1 MGKLSKDQ
9 WGSLE
14 KLFHVAYQ
22 IALGEFPYTDFVH
35 RLEVKKLHNVVQMKV
50 NQHAENLLTLL
61 KINI

>member
-50 NQHAENLLTLL
+50 N
-61 KINI
+61 